1 MNLGKIIILFL
12 FSMNSFLYGEI
23 FLDIEN
29 TTPQIG
35 ETFTM
40 SVVMEKKERYNI
52 ENLENFKVLSRYTSS
67 NTSITNGR
75 KSSIYRDTYELL
87 SLSKGTFPLKVIG
100 KSESSNTVDIEVGG
114 QPLTIDSDTKFILDS
129 FPKKSTYY
137 FGERIPYIE
146 SLITTVSLQ
155 GIDYLE
161 RPDFGDLSITDMNTT
176 RIGDL
181 QSRTTLEGKGALDI
195 VLYQGLLEPSSS
207 GTRKIGG
214 SVVRIALD
222 GRDPFS
228 RRSQTI
234 AGIPREITILPLPGN
249 APINFK
255 NLVGTLKSE
264 SKLDRT
270 SVEQGEAVTMI
281 IKLSGSTDL
290 SNLKDII
297 PKNDPNFN
305 IYENIVNSHMWIED
319 KKFNNE
325 KTFQVAFVP
334 KQVGSFKTP
343 KIEIPYFDT
352 EKKEYSKLIID
363 EKTIEV
369 EESAGSSTNFTPTSL
384 KKLEEVTISTIPDTT
399 TTKDNSFIFIL
410 LGFIILAQGAIIIYL
425 LKDKLPLRDNKN
437 NSFKELK
444 KSRTDKEFYENYC
457 IFMKDKYNFNPKAH
471 SSDRIVDSALRDIHL
486 ELEGGRFNNTS
497 IDKKVIIK
505 RLESLG

>member
-1 MNLGKIIILFL
+1 MNLGKIIILLL

-29 TTPQIG
+29 TTPQVG

-40 SVVMEKKERYNI
+40 SVVMEKKEKYNI

-75 KSSIYRDTYELL
+75 RSSIYRDTYELL
-87 SLSKGTFPLKVIG
+87 SLNKGTFPLKVIG
-100 KSESSNTVDIEVGG
+100 RSEMSNTVDIEVGG
-114 QPLTIDSDTKFILDS
+114 QPLTIAPDTKYILDT
-129 FPKKSTYY
+129 FPKKDTYY

-176 RIGDL
+176 RVGDL
-181 QSRTTLEGKGALDI
+181 QSRTTLEGKDAIDI

-214 SVVRIALD
+214 SIVRLALD

-228 RRSQTI
+228 RRSETI
-234 AGIPREITILPLPGN
+234 AGIPREITILPLPGK
-249 APINFK
+249 APLNFK

-270 SVEQGEAVTMI
+270 SVKKGEAVTMI
-281 IKLSGSTDL
+281 IKLSGSADL

-297 PKNDPNFN
+297 PINDPNFN
-305 IYENIVNSHMWIED
+305 TYENIVNSHMWIED

-334 KQVGSFKTP
+334 KQTGSFKTP
-343 KIEIPYFDT
+343 KIEISFFDT
-352 EKKEYSKLIID
+352 VKKEYSTVVI
-363 EKTIEV
+363 EEQTIEV
-369 EESAGSSTNFTPTSL
+369 EESSTPAASFTPTNL
-384 KKLEEVTISTIPDTT
+384 RPLEEVTISTIPDATITT
-399 TTKDNSFIFIL
+399 DNSFIFIL
-410 LGFIILAQGAIIIYL
+410 LGFIILAQGAVIIYL
-425 LKDKLPLRDNKN
+425 LKDKLPLIDSKTNL
-437 NSFKELK
+437 FKELK
-444 KSRTDKEFYENYC
+444 KSKTDREFYENYC

-486 ELEGGRFNNTS
+486 EVEGCRFNSTS
-497 IDKKVIIK
+497 IDRKKTIK